1 MLKQLLQFRTLLLAL
16 LVMAGAGNGWA
27 EETTVTQTTFSSTSG
42 YVNND
47 NKVSYTSYKGGGT
60 SNPEANSDAIRLYQN
75 SSGATGGYVV
85 IGVSE
90 GYVITSATIRSTMAT
105 TTGYLLT
112 DSSPSSTPLKNA
124 FNVSNKVLTANTD
137 YTVSD
142 ISSRYIT
149 FACFGTSKT
158 SRLYLSKISITYQA
172 ENSSAVQTTTTIDA
186 SGITNTDVYT
196 GTEAGLLSAT
206 VTAGGS
212 SVEGASVTWTSS
224 TPSVATINSNGEVTL
239 VAPGTT
245 KITASYYCN
254 NTIARS
260 SCLDWVAIPHL
271 IKNSPV
277 IDSIQSLNGCS
288 SSIRKGCSSGK
299 KKNTSA

>member
-1 MLKQLLQFRTLLLAL
+1 MLKQLQQLRTLLLAL
-16 LVMAGAGNGWA
+16 LVMAGAGNVWGQ
-27 EETTVTQTTFSSTSG
+27 TTVTQTTFSSSSG
-42 YVNND
+42 NVNND
-47 NKVSYTSYKGGGT
+47 TNVSYTSYKGGGT
-60 SNPEANSDAIRLYQN
+60 TAPAANSNAIRLYQN
-75 SSGATGGYVV
+75 SSGATGGYIV
-85 IGVSE
+85 IGVKE
-90 GYVITSATIRSTMAT
+90 GYVITSATIKSTMAT
-105 TTGYLLT
+105 TTGYKLT
-112 DSSPSSTPLKNA
+112 ETSPGNTTPAKNTFA
-124 FNVSNKVLTANTD
+124 VSDYSLSANTD
-137 YTVSD
+137 YTVD
-142 ISSRYIT
+142 NISTRYIT
-149 FACFGTSKT
+149 FACFGSSSS
-158 SRLYLSKISITYQA
+158 SRLYLSKISITYQT
-172 ENSSAVQTTTTIDA
+172 ENTSAVQTTTTIDA